1 VQSKNFYVEAKSM
14 LEDEKNLLCTEPDGM
29 TAMTAGLI
37 TTQTSQFATRHGQTI
52 AQFG

>member
-14 LEDEKNLLCTEPDGM
+14 LEDETNLLCTEPAGM
-29 TAMTAGLI
+29 TAMTVGLI
-37 TTQTSQFATRHGQTI
+37 ATQTGQFTTRHGQTI